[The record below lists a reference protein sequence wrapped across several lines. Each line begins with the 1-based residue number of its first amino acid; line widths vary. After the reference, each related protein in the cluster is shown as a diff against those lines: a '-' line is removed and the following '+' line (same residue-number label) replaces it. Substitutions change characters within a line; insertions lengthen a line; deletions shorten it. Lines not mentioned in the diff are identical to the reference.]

1 MRSTMSISVASDRH
15 CRYMHM
21 PRQSR
26 LSGESVVAS
35 SRLSVPRS
43 GRHPFHPICLSAF
56 HYPFLSSFLPPS
68 LPLPFDDEQWETL
81 SLHFTISAV
90 QHKAAQQPTRSLA
103 QPVEKREIVN
113 MRIMD
118 VCQVV
123 RILAHYVNRIS
134 SKRRAAKLRGAFRG
148 RCSLATAALCR
159 PFLSLNQS
167 NPNKKLS

>member
-1 MRSTMSISVASDRH
+1 MCSTMSISVASDRH
-15 CRYMHM
+15 CRYICRGSLGFQGN
-21 PRQSR
+21 P
-26 LSGESVVAS
+26 S
-35 SRLSVPRS
+35 SRRRV
-43 GRHPFHPICLSAF
+43 CLSLGQAGIPSIPSASL
-56 HYPFLSSFLPPS
+56 HSITPSFLPPS